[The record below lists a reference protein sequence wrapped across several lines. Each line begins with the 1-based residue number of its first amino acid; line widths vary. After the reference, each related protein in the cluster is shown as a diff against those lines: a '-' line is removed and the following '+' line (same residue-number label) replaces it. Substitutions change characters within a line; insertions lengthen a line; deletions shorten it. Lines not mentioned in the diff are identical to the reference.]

1 MPAGSLAGTSAGEGG
16 RGGWSLM
23 ICTTPSALAPQV
35 RAGEVDHLIG
45 SAADHGFDH
54 VEREA
59 LGHLDGDGGRHRQL
73 GAVDDG
79 IDQHRPVM
87 SKGAGDPG
95 IDFGRVLDPD
105 PADTNGFGHRGEV
118 RVLELGAKWE
128 KTGGFLLELDETERA
143 IVEHHDLYR
152 EAKLHQAEKVAH
164 QHRETAI
171 ARKR

>member
-59 LGHLDGDGGRHRQL
+59 LGHLDGDGGRHCKL
-73 GAVDDG
+73 GAVDDR

-87 SKGAGDPG
+87 SKGAGDSG
-95 IDFGRVLDPD
+95 IDFGRVFEPD
-105 PADTNGFGHRGEV
+105 PAYANGFRHRREI
-118 RVLELGAKWE
+118 RVLEFRASIQKAR
-128 KTGGFLLELDETERA
+128 GFLLELDEAERA
-143 IVEHHDLYR
+143 IIEYDDLHR
-152 EAKLHQAEKVAH
+152 QAELH
-164 QHRETAI
+164 ET
-171 ARKR
+171 